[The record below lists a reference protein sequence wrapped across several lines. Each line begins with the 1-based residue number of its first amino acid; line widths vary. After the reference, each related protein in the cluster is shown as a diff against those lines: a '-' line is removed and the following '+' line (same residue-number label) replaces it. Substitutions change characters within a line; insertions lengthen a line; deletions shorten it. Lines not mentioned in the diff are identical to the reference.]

1 MKKELLLIFT
11 KNPELGKV
19 KTRLAASVG
28 DQIALDIYN
37 FLLNHTHKIT
47 QNLSC
52 EKAVYYSD
60 KVDYNDMWKENE
72 YQKYQQKGAGL
83 GERMQHAFTNSFKN
97 GYKKVVIIGSDI
109 FELHSYHIDEAFKKL
124 DTNDVVVG
132 PAKDGGY
139 YLLAT
144 KILHPKLFKN
154 KNWGTTTVLKNT
166 MQNLSKVNVHL
177 LEELNDID
185 IIEDIENHP
194 TFAHFLN

>member
-28 DQIALDIYN
+28 DQIALDVYN
-37 FLLNHTHKIT
+37 FLLDYIHKIT

-52 EKAVYYSD
+52 EKAVYYSV
-60 KVDYNDMWKENE
+60 KVDYNDIWKENE

-83 GERMQHAFTNSFKN
+83 GERMQHAFLNSFKN
-97 GYKKVVIIGSDI
+97 GYNKVVIIGSDI
-109 FELHSYHIDEAFKKL
+109 YELHSYHIDEAFKKL
-124 DTNDVVVG
+124 DANDVVIG

-139 YLLAT
+139 YLLAMKT
-144 KILHPKLFKN
+144 LHPKLFKN
-154 KNWGTTTVLKNT
+154 KDWGTTTVLKDT
-166 MQNLSKVNVHL
+166 MQNLSKANVHL

-185 IIEDIENHP
+185 RIEDIQDNP
-194 TFAHFLN
+194 IFTHFLN